1 MRRELLASV
10 SAIALVIAGASAVTL
25 FSDPADAADLRAP
38 VRAAPPPIAAPVYSW
53 TGCYV
58 GAHVGWGWGDNH
70 ATEGSFAPASFH
82 TVGPANTGINTN
94 GALFGGQVGCNYQF
108 GGWSPWAGSNWVIGV
123 QGDFAGTDI
132 NGKANDSLTDTGLG
146 TDSTIAL
153 KTEWLASVTGR
164 LGLTFWNNQALVYV
178 KGGGAWA
185 RNQWDVHDAFDFFGS
200 PIFSENRSGW
210 TVGGGV
216 EWTLWSPN
224 WTAFVEYNFY
234 DFNSGG
240 TTLTQSFPGGFT
252 NTLTTGKMEIN
263 TVKVGVNY
271 KLNWFGGGY

>member
-1 MRRELLASV
+1 MRRELLTGV
-10 SAIALVIAGASAVTL
+10 SAIALIIGSASAATL
-25 FSDPADAADLRAP
+25 LSDPAHAADLARK
-38 VRAAPPPIAAPVYSW
+38 APPPMVAPAPAYSW

-58 GAHVGWGWGDNH
+58 GAHVGWGWGHANH
-70 ATEGSFAPASFH
+70 TESSFSSSFSGSASGG
-82 TVGPANTGINTN
+82 VNQN

-108 GGWSPWAGSNWVIGV
+108 WSNWVIGV

-132 NGKANDSLTDTGLG
+132 NGKSNDPFDPTSAFDTIGV
-146 TDSTIAL
+146 
-153 KTEWLASVTGR
+153 KTEWLGSVTGR
-164 LGLTFWNNQALVYV
+164 LGYAFWNNQALVYV

-185 RNQWDVHDAFDFFGS
+185 RNRWDVSSFAGEFVFNG
-200 PIFSENRSGW
+200 PTFSENRSGW

-234 DFNSGG
+234 QFNDGSTASQGCG
-240 TTLTQSFPGGFT
+240 GGFT
-252 NTLTTGKMEIN
+252 CTFATTRQEIN

-271 KLNWFGGGY
+271 KLNWFSGGY

>member
-1 MRRELLASV
+1 MRRDLLTGV
-10 SAIALVIAGASAVTL
+10 SAIALAVASVSAAML
-25 FSDPADAADLRAP
+25 FSTPADAADLRPAMK
-38 VRAAPPPIAAPVYSW
+38 APPPMAPAAPVFSW

-58 GAHVGWGWGDNH
+58 GAHVGWGWGH
-70 ATEGSFAPASFH
+70 ANSTETSFAPASFSPKS
-82 TVGPANTGINTN
+82 TSSGINTN

-108 GGWSPWAGSNWVIGV
+108 AGAWVVGI

-132 NGKANDSLTDTGLG
+132 NGRANDHFNSADPGFITSDA
-146 TDSTIAL
+146 TIAA

-164 LGLTFWNNQALVYV
+164 IGWAAFNNQALFYF

-185 RNQWDVHDAFDFFGS
+185 RNQWDVHDAILGFNN
-200 PIFSENRSGW
+200 PVFSENRSGW

-240 TTLTQSFPGGFT
+240 STQTQNVCGVGCPFSNGF
-252 NTLTTGKMEIN
+252 TTGKMEIN